1 MFSDLLKKYRL
12 KSGLKQKEI
21 TQMINDL
28 LGTNIKLA
36 TYSAW
41 ENGANPKIEVIKA
54 IAEILDIPEQYLFD
68 DSDTVT
74 NRIISDKMPSL
85 RDMAENTSKIQLY
98 DGLCGAGSGGIL
110 FNTTN
115 NFMYVDSSLIQRK
128 YRDKPIIALK
138 IVGDSMEPYV
148 YEDDIVLVS
157 ILSQMENRPV
167 IDGKYIINTVAGTML
182 KNLTFRANGDIVI
195 SSENKAYPPEIINVN
210 DSQELFEIIGIP
222 VGRILKS

>member
-115 NFMYVDSSLIQRK
+115 NFMYIDSSLIQRK